1 MNNKLFYGWIIVAIA
16 TLSLIVSNGLSI
28 GGIPVFYKSVQTD
41 LINAGAVAPD
51 KIQSVFGLAPALTF
65 LLAGFLSPVAG
76 FLLQKYNARRMMLIG
91 CVILGA
97 GLVVYSQANSP
108 LMVYLAHALMGASL
122 GFVGVL
128 VSTVLVSNWFIKKR
142 GTALGIVL
150 TGTSFGGVFIPMIAT
165 PLIQNYGWRTAMIAI
180 SLIIW
185 IVLLPAVIF
194 LVKNRP
200 SDLNLLPDGEAIPP
214 ENQFQTQNPK
224 SQIGMTLEEALGT
237 PMFWIFSLCAALIF
251 YAIFVVS
258 QQLNLYLQSPKV
270 GFTPAQASSV
280 QSLLFGLAVIGK
292 FLFGWLADHFPPNR
306 VMLISATTMFLATLF
321 FLNFNGQTAYFFAA
335 LFGLNYGGTFVL
347 LQLLVVEYF
356 GLKEYG
362 KILGAVTVI
371 ETIGGA
377 LGTFITG
384 KIADAHGGDYT
395 VAFYGIIIVAF
406 NALIMVVFLN
416 VFLGRFRRP
425 MWLLPMILTPI
436 VGAFVGI
443 IAGPVFTEIVKVI
456 SGAEVSLV
464 LPMIIICLLIGLIL
478 GIMAGKKLKLRQ
490 ADELGLV

>member
-1 MNNKLFYGWIIVAIA
+1 MAIA
-16 TLSLIVSNGLSI
+16 TLSLVVSNGLSI
-28 GGIPVFYKSVQTD
+28 GGIPVFYKFIQTD
-41 LINAGAVAPD
+41 LVNAGAVEPT

-97 GLVVYSQANSP
+97 ALVIYSQANSP

-128 VSTVLVSNWFIKKR
+128 VSTVLVSNWFVKRR

-194 LVKNRP
+194 FVKNRP
-200 SDLNLLPDGEAIPP
+200 SDLNLLPDGEESQTDEQSQIP
-214 ENQFQTQNPK
+214 NSK
-224 SQIGMTLEEALGT
+224 SQTGMTLEEAMGT

-258 QQLNLYLQSPKV
+258 QQLNLYLQSPKL

-280 QSLLFGLAVIGK
+280 QSQLFGLAVVGK
-292 FLFGWLADHFPPNR
+292 FLFGWLADRFPPNR
-306 VMLISATTMFLATLF
+306 VMLISATTMFLSTLF
-321 FLNFNGQTAYFFAA
+321 FLNFNGQTVYFFAA

-384 KIADAHGGDYT
+384 KISDAHGGDYT
-395 VAFYGIIIVAF
+395 IAFYGIIIVAF

-425 MWLLPMILTPI
+425 MWLLPMILTPV

-443 IAGPVFTEIVKVI
+443 IAGPVFTEVVKVI
-456 SGAEVSLV
+456 SGAEISLV
-464 LPMIIICLLIGLIL
+464 LPLIIICSVIGLIL
-478 GIMAGKKLKLRQ
+478 GIMAGKKLKLKQ
-490 ADELGLV
+490 FNELELV